1 MSFNLKNKKILIT
14 GASFIGSHLIK
25 KLIDKKVGS
34 IRVVNL
40 SKNHF
45 DTLKAYIHDIELINA
60 DLRNLETA
68 QRYIQKMD
76 IVFHL
81 AADHGGRGYVNKYQA
96 DTATN
101 LLLDS
106 SVFLAALKVSVDKIF
121 YASSGCVYPNY
132 LQTNSTKKVYLKESD
147 VKTPYDADNM
157 YGWAK
162 LMGELTLKNYY
173 QEYGLKSAVGRFFT
187 VYGENADESH
197 AVIGSIAKAFIKQD
211 PYKIWGN
218 GQQIRNWTYVE
229 DIVKGIILATEKID
243 DATAINLGIQEKIRV
258 NKMVKLVFTYT
269 GFKPKE
275 IKYLTNMPTG
285 PVNRVADISLA
296 RKLLNW
302 KPKYTFKT
310 GLRRTVDWYLKNKNT
325 KSIKSNLEKLLM
337 GK

>member
-1 MSFNLKNKKILIT
+1 MNLQNKKAVIT

-34 IRVVNL
+34 IKVVNL

-45 DTLKAYIHDIELINA
+45 DILKAYIHDIELISA

-68 QRYIQKMD
+68 QKYIQKMD

-106 SVFLAALKVSVDKIF
+106 SVFLAALKVNVGKIF

-173 QEYGLKSAVGRFFT
+173 KEYGLESAIGRFFT

-229 DIVKGIILATEKID
+229 DIVDGIILAMEKID
-243 DATAINLGIQEKIRV
+243 NATSINLGTQERIKV
-258 NKMVKLVFTYT
+258 DKMINLIFKYT
-269 GFKPKE
+269 DFKPKK
-275 IKYLTNMPTG
+275 IDYLTNMPSG
-285 PVNRVADISLA
+285 PMNRVANISLA
-296 RKLLNW
+296 KQLLDW
-302 KPKYTFKT
+302 KPKYTFNKGLQKT
-310 GLRRTVDWYLKNKNT
+310 INWYLKTKNKQKVRKHIET
-325 KSIKSNLEKLLM
+325 LLM